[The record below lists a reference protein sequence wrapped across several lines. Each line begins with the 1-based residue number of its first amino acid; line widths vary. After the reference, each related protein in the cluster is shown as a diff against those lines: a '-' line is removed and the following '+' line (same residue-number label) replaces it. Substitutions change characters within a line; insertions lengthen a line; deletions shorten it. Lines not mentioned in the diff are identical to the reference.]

1 MNESLEISVL
11 ENASASLVET
21 IEELADSTWFN
32 QQKLIIQDTLIAGAI
47 QKFEFVYELS
57 LKMIKRQLKVI
68 AIADDFVET
77 ESFMD
82 ILRQALKYGLIDDMN
97 SWIAYRQMRNI
108 TSHTY
113 DQNKAMLVYEQISDF
128 LLSSQ
133 FLLEQ
138 LRKRNKS
145 ECK

>member
-1 MNESLEISVL
+1 MLEK
-11 ENASASLVET
+11 ASTSLVET
-21 IEELADSTWFN
+21 IEELADTVWFE
-32 QQKLIIQDTLIAGAI
+32 QQKPIIQDTLIAGAI

-68 AIADDFVET
+68 AIADDFVEA

-97 SWIAYRQMRNI
+97 SWITYRQMRNI

>member
-68 AIADDFVET
+68 AIADDFVEA

>member
-1 MNESLEISVL
+1 MVEQLEISVL
-11 ENASASLVET
+11 ENASASLVKT

-68 AIADDFVET
+68 AIADDFVEA

-97 SWIAYRQMRNI
+97 SWITYRQMRNI

>member
-1 MNESLEISVL
+1 MVEQLEISVL
-11 ENASASLVET
+11 EKASTSLVET
-21 IEELADSTWFN
+21 IEELADTVWFE
-32 QQKLIIQDTLIAGAI
+32 QQKPIIQDTLIAGAI

-68 AIADDFVET
+68 AIADDFVEA

-97 SWIAYRQMRNI
+97 SWVAYRQMRNI

-138 LRKRNKS
+138 LRRRNN
-145 ECK
+145 

>member
-1 MNESLEISVL
+1 MVEQLEISVL
-11 ENASASLVET
+11 EKASTSLVDT
-21 IEELADSTWFN
+21 IEELADTVWFE
-32 QQKLIIQDTLIAGAI
+32 QQKPIIQDTLIAGAI

-68 AIADDFVET
+68 AIADDFVEA

-97 SWIAYRQMRNI
+97 SWVAYRQMRNI